1 MSNIKQITF
10 DRTIKTLAA
19 LGVEY
24 IIKDSEGV
32 VHTLG
37 SLTLAEPAPEKKR
50 QKRSGLPHG
59 DLSGHVATHT
69 DKMVVGDVV
78 CVPMYEGGNLKS
90 LHSAVSS
97 YAARVWGNGNGTTH
111 KDVANNCIEV
121 MRVG

>member
-19 LGVEY
+19 LGVQY
-24 IIKDSEGV
+24 IIKDSEGN

-37 SLTLAEPAPEKKR
+37 NLCLAEPAPEKKR

-59 DLSGHVATHT
+59 DLTNHITT
-69 DKMVVGDVV
+69 YMDKMVVGDVV

-97 YAARVWGNGNGTTH
+97 YAGRVWGNGNGTTH
-111 KDVANNCIEV
+111 KDTANNCIEV

>member
-1 MSNIKQITF
+1 MANIKQITF

-19 LGVEY
+19 LGVQY

-37 SLTLAEPAPEKKR
+37 DLSLAAPAPERKR
-50 QKRSGLPHG
+50 QKRSGVPHG
-59 DLSGHVATHT
+59 DLSNHIRTYVDH
-69 DKMVVGDVV
+69 MVVGDVV

-90 LHSAVSS
+90 LHSTLSS
-97 YAARVWGNGNGTTH
+97 YTARVWGSGNSTTH
-111 KDVANNCIEV
+111 KDAANNCIEI

>member
-37 SLTLAEPAPEKKR
+37 TLCLAEAPPTPKR

-59 DLSGHVATHT
+59 DLTSHVATYME
-69 DKMVVGDVV
+69 KMVVGDVV
-78 CVPMYEGGNLKS
+78 CVPIYEGGNLKS

-97 YAARVWGNGNGTTH
+97 YAGRVWGNGNGTTH
-111 KDVANNCIEV
+111 KDTANNCIEV

>member
-37 SLTLAEPAPEKKR
+37 SLCLAAPAPEKKR
-50 QKRSGLPHG
+50 QPRSGLPYGGLNSHIT
-59 DLSGHVATHT
+59 VYM

-78 CVPMYEGGNLKS
+78 CVPIYEGGNLKS